1 MRSVLA
7 VAILVLAPTIVM
19 VPDRAR
25 ADYTMVIGE
34 GETLVIDENTN
45 WNLCY
50 LDIEGTLVVD
60 GAVLGTRFSG
70 KIVSETIINVS
81 GTLRIIEYGVLSG
94 NYVVNVLPGGLVEVI
109 DSSVLG
115 GYSFSYTFV
124 LHQASMS
131 IVNSSISVPSLVD
144 ARDSDVTMMKVR
156 TSIWNHWNYLTLI
169 NITEGTDLVIDD
181 SSIQRQQAGGTLL
194 NCTEAGNISISGS
207 DLWAPNEDLMRVDG
221 AASLAIEGTSFRQ
234 GGNGL
239 RVNDV
244 PNVTMVNV
252 TMREQ
257 SGYACNHS
265 WLGSLDI
272 RGLTIEDCEDVA
284 LNITN
289 TTDVSLADVDVSG
302 VWGKGIGVLTQYCQP
317 LTARGITVRYAQKGV
332 FMIYTDH
339 VDMED
344 VSVDWCRRYGLQ
356 ASFCDDVVIEGLSAS
371 GCGVDGLY
379 VAFSQNVRVTDG
391 TLDGAEECGAFLTHS
406 PVSLTNVTARRC
418 GAYGVRAATHST
430 FLVRCDLSYNG
441 LDGLF
446 SLDQGGVGLSD
457 CIVEGN
463 GGNGTRF
470 LNARSPWV
478 RGSRIAENGD
488 AGIRVHYAT
497 RGADV
502 QDCDIEANRIGVV
515 LNGPTNMSSGSSV
528 MVRNSYIHNNTETGA
543 FNWLSNTSNLDAR
556 YCWWGNNTGPSNATK
571 NPMGTGDAVEG
582 GVKFRPWLK
591 VGNIRPVI
599 SGPRDIVVEEE
610 GFAQNFYSAI
620 DWDGDPN
627 YIEFGLEDA
636 PGNVTID
643 PESGALRVFPDDP
656 EVGLWRIFVTA
667 TDEDGGVGRLRV
679 NLTVTPVNDPPVIVV
694 PGEGIKVGDDDPF
707 AVTLR
712 AVDPDNL
719 PTELKWTLVSGPDWC
734 LLHTA
739 GALEG
744 NTTWR
749 ERGDHPLTVRV
760 EDDGGG
766 SDEATIHLIV
776 VPHYD
781 PIVIDG
787 LSRWEAYEDV
797 PFVSE
802 IRISHDPEAVL
813 EWELIANASWL
824 HLGEANTTLFG
835 TPRQWDAGT
844 VSVQL
849 TVRDQL
855 GLEVTE
861 DLTIRV
867 FPVNDPPVWID
878 LPGTLLVN
886 STHVTFDLSAYAHD
900 TDDLLER
907 LDYRLDGDHPGL
919 SVLGSVLVIDLRRGA
934 SDRQLSII
942 VEDPHGASSVGNM
955 TLQVRIP
962 AEPEPFFTVAELFP
976 WLVVVVA
983 AAVAA
988 VITYIYMDRWRKA
1001 GEEG

>member
-1 MRSVLA
+1 MSL
-7 VAILVLAPTIVM
+7 LLLSPTIVIL
-19 VPDRAR
+19 PDGAR

-81 GTLRIIEYGVLSG
+81 GTLRILEHGVLSG

-115 GYSFSYTFV
+115 GNSFSYTFV

-144 ARDSDVTMMKVR
+144 ARDSDVTMVKVQ
-156 TSIWNHWNYLTLI
+156 TSVWNHWNYLTFI
-169 NITEGTDLVIDD
+169 NITECTDLVIDD
-181 SSIQRQQAGGTLL
+181 SSIHRQQAGGTLL
-194 NCTEAGNISISGS
+194 NCSGAGNVSISGS
-207 DLWAPNEDLMRVDG
+207 DLWAPNEDLMRVDR
-221 AASLAIEGTSFRQ
+221 AASLVIEGTSFRQ

-244 PNVTMVNV
+244 PNVTMSRV

-257 SGYACNHS
+257 SGRACNLS
-265 WLGSLDI
+265 WLGSLDVQ
-272 RGLTIEDCEDVA
+272 GLTVEDCEDVA
-284 LNITN
+284 LNVTN
-289 TTDVSLADVDVSG
+289 STDVSLVDVDITG
-302 VWGKGIGVLTQYCQP
+302 VGGKGIGVLTQYCRP
-317 LTARGITVRYAQKGV
+317 LSARGITVRYAQKGV
-332 FMIYTDH
+332 YMIYTDL
-339 VDMED
+339 VDMEN

-356 ASFCDDVVIEGLSAS
+356 ASFCDDVVIEGLSAT

-379 VAFSQNVRVTDG
+379 VAFSQSVRVTDG

-406 PVSLTNVTARRC
+406 PVSLTNVTARKC
-418 GAYGVRAATHST
+418 GAYGVRAAMHST

-470 LNARSPWV
+470 LNARAPWV
-478 RGSRIAENGD
+478 KGSRIAENGD
-488 AGIRVHYAT
+488 AGIRVHYST
-497 RGADV
+497 RGAEV
-502 QDCDIEANRIGVV
+502 QDCDIEANRVGVV

-528 MVRNSYIHNNTETGA
+528 MVRNSYIHNSTEAGA
-543 FNWLSNTSNLDAR
+543 FNYLSNTSNLDAR
-556 YCWWGNNTGPSNATK
+556 YCWWGNNTGPSNETE
-571 NPMGTGDAVEG
+571 NPMGTGDAVMG
-582 GVKFRPWLK
+582 GVKFRPWLR

-610 GFAQNFYSAI
+610 TFAQHYYSAI
-620 DWDGDPN
+620 DWDNDPN
-627 YIEFGLEDA
+627 LIEFGLEDA

-643 PESGALRVFPDDP
+643 PVSGALRVSPDDP
-656 EVGLWRIFVTA
+656 EVGIWHFFVTA
-667 TDEDGGVGRLRV
+667 TDDDGGVGRLRV

-694 PGEGIKVGDDDPF
+694 PGDGIRVGDDDPF
-707 AVTLR
+707 AVTLK

-719 PTELKWTLVSGPDWC
+719 PTELTWTLISGPDWC
-734 LLHTA
+734 HLHAA
-739 GALEG
+739 GTLTG
-744 NTTWR
+744 NTTWQA
-749 ERGDHPLTVRV
+749 RGDHLLTVRV
-760 EDDGGG
+760 EDDDGA

-776 VPHYD
+776 VPHYE
-781 PIVIDG
+781 PISIDG

-797 PFVSE
+797 PFSAAV
-802 IRISHDPEAVL
+802 RVSHDPEAVL
-813 EWELIANASWL
+813 EWEMISNASWL
-824 HLGEANTTLFG
+824 RLDAANGTLVG
-835 TPRQWDAGT
+835 TPRQEDAGT
-844 VSVQL
+844 ASVQL

-861 DLTIRV
+861 EMTIRV
-867 FPVNDPPVWID
+867 FPVNDPPVWVD
-878 LPGTLLVN
+878 LPGTMVVN
-886 STHVTFDLSAYAHD
+886 STHVTLDLSPFARD
-900 TDDLLER
+900 PDDLLER
-907 LDYRLDGDHPGL
+907 LDYRLAGDQPGL
-919 SVLGSVLVIDLRRGA
+919 AIRDSVLVIDLRRGEP
-934 SDRQLSII
+934 DRQVSIL
-942 VEDPHGASSVGNM
+942 VEDPHGASATGNL

-962 AEPEPFFTVAELFP
+962 AEPGPSLTVADLFP
-976 WLVVVVA
+976 WLLIAVF

-988 VITYIYMDRWRKA
+988 VITYTYLDRRDRK
-1001 GEEG
+1001 GDGG